1 MAAAESPPLPSIIII
16 RVQTRNSNKRG
27 TRTSA
32 NTPCK
37 FVERSTR
44 PPWLSSIENGIVR
57 PPREKGG
64 EELETRPKE
73 LSFSLSLPARSD
85 LLKIYPRARNHLSI
99 DGLERVLNFERLRFR
114 RGCWFSTVLAFDLLP
129 LDAISCPP
137 PLPAMEEIRQG
148 RIFLRLF
155 LCFSFELPRTE
166 FISPVLSSFQFSFV
180 ERIDL
185 KGFFFF
191 FVEFLSNYSVNLKGN
206 VGEVFLGIENVKGNG
221 SVNPLRAIKLHVC

>member
-1 MAAAESPPLPSIIII
+1 MCKRETQTSGVRERAQIRRVNSLKGAPARRGSPPLRMGSLGHHER
-16 RVQTRNSNKRG
+16 RVGKSWRLGQK
-27 TRTSA
+27 
-32 NTPCK
+32 
-37 FVERSTR
+37 
-44 PPWLSSIENGIVR
+44 SS
-57 PPREKGG
+57 
-64 EELETRPKE
+64 L
-73 LSFSLSLPARSD
+73 SLSLPARSD

-191 FVEFLSNYSVNLKGN
+191 FRRIF
-206 VGEVFLGIENVKGNG
+206 
-221 SVNPLRAIKLHVC
+221 IKLFRKSEGERWRGIFGY

>member
-73 LSFSLSLPARSD
+73 LSLSLS
-85 LLKIYPRARNHLSI
+85 PR
-99 DGLERVLNFERLRFR
+99 DP
-114 RGCWFSTVLAFDLLP
+114 T
-129 LDAISCPP
+129 
-137 PLPAMEEIRQG
+137 
-148 RIFLRLF
+148 
-155 LCFSFELPRTE
+155 
-166 FISPVLSSFQFSFV
+166 
-180 ERIDL
+180 
-185 KGFFFF
+185 
-191 FVEFLSNYSVNLKGN
+191 Y
-206 VGEVFLGIENVKGNG
+206 
-221 SVNPLRAIKLHVC
+221 

>member
-1 MAAAESPPLPSIIII
+1 
-16 RVQTRNSNKRG
+16 
-27 TRTSA
+27 
-32 NTPCK
+32 
-37 FVERSTR
+37 
-44 PPWLSSIENGIVR
+44 
-57 PPREKGG
+57 
-64 EELETRPKE
+64 
-73 LSFSLSLPARSD
+73 
-85 LLKIYPRARNHLSI
+85 
-99 DGLERVLNFERLRFR
+99 
-114 RGCWFSTVLAFDLLP
+114 
-129 LDAISCPP
+129 
-137 PLPAMEEIRQG
+137 MEEIRQG

-166 FISPVLSSFQFSFV
+166 FISPVFSSFQFSFV